1 MKKFLYLLTSFLV
14 IVTLSQSI
22 IQAQTEIKESEDNL
36 VEYLLKSN
44 PEYFKLITDSP
55 EKFEVQ
61 ILYTQIDRDEN
72 NFPNF
77 TTHAYRVDKNEYFYP
92 ASTIKLPAAVLAL
105 EKLNNLN
112 IDGLNK
118 HTHLKI
124 DSAYSNQK
132 KVEKDET
139 SEDGLPTI
147 SHYIKKIFIVSDND
161 AHNRLY
167 EFLGQKYFN
176 EGFWEKG
183 FTDFKML
190 HRLSVFNS
198 KEENQYTNP
207 FTFYND
213 DKVIYEQPLVYNPN
227 EYKNDLPTLL
237 RGKGYIQRG
246 ELINEPKD
254 FTYSNYCS
262 IENLQGIL
270 KSIMFPE
277 AVPEKQRFN
286 LTEDDYEYLY
296 MCLSVLPRE
305 SKFPKYEDEEKY
317 NDSYVKFFMFGDN
330 KERIHEN
337 IRIYNKVGLAYG
349 YFIDNAYIVDFDNK
363 TEFLLTAVIYVNENE
378 IFNDDTYE
386 YDKIA
391 FPFFGNLGRVI
402 YDYELQRERKFSPD
416 LSRFVVKEYK

>member
-1 MKKFLYLLTSFLV
+1 MKIIKITIICFIVLLFF
-14 IVTLSQSI
+14 
-22 IQAQTEIKESEDNL
+22 AQTECVSQVEIKKENENL
-36 VEYLLKSN
+36 VESLLNSN
-44 PEYFKLITDSP
+44 PEFFEQITSNP

-72 NFPNF
+72 NFPHF
-77 TTHAYRVDKNEYFYP
+77 RSHSYRVDKNEYYYP
-92 ASTIKLPAAVLAL
+92 ASTIKLPAAILAL

-118 HTHLKI
+118 YTHLKI

-132 KVEKDET
+132 AV
-139 SEDGLPTI
+139 SEDLTTKDGYPTI
-147 SHYIKKIFIVSDND
+147 AHYIKKVSIVSDND

-167 EFLGQKYFN
+167 EFLGQQYFN
-176 EGFWEKG
+176 EKFWQKG

-207 FTFYND
+207 ITFFD
-213 DKVIYEQPLVYNPN
+213 GDKIIYEQPLTYNPF
-227 EYKNDLPTLL
+227 EYKNNLSTLHK
-237 RGKGYIQRG
+237 GKGYIQSG

-262 IENLQGIL
+262 IENLHEIL
-270 KSIMFPE
+270 KTILFPE

-286 LTEDDYEYLY
+286 LTDDDYQYLY

-305 SKFPKYEDEEKY
+305 SKYPKYEDEEKY
-317 NDSYVKFFMFGDN
+317 NDSFVKFFMFGDK
-330 KERIHEN
+330 KERIPEN
-337 IRIYNKVGLAYG
+337 IRVFNKVGLAYG
-349 YFIDNAYIVDFDNK
+349 YFIDNAYIVDFENK
-363 TEFLLTAVIYVNENE
+363 IEFLLTAVIYVNENQ

-386 YDKIA
+386 YDTIA
-391 FPFFGNLGRVI
+391 FPFYGNLGRVI
-402 YDYELQRERKFSPD
+402 YDYELQRERKNKPD
-416 LSRFVVKEYK
+416 LTRFLIEEYK